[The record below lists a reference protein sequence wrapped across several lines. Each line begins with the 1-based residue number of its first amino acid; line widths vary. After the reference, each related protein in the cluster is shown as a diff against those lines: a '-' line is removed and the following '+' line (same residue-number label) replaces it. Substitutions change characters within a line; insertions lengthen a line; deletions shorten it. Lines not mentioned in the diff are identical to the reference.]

1 MLNGIWRL
9 LKIDRLDNMKITKR
23 SIRYFTL
30 LKLPLVYFS
39 GIRVTII
46 NSEGVEASVK
56 LKWINQNPFRSMFWA
71 VQGMAAELTSGV
83 LLMREIETQ
92 KSSVSM
98 LLIETKASFSKKAKG
113 KIRFSCDEVKKAKDL
128 VDKAISSGEGQ
139 RHWFTSI
146 GIDQNGDEVSR
157 FQFHWSV
164 KSKAA

>member
-39 GIRVTII
+39 GIRVTSI

-71 VQGMAAELTSGV
+71 VQGMAAELTSGL
-83 LLMREIETQ
+83 LLMREIQTQ
-92 KSSVSM
+92 NSSVSM
-98 LLIETKASFSKKAKG
+98 LLVETKAIFSKKAKG
-113 KIRFSCDEVKKAKDL
+113 KIRFSCYEAKEAKDL
-128 VDKAISSGEGQ
+128 VNKAISSRPFHILVQKRPPRYGQ
-139 RHWFTSI
+139 P
-146 GIDQNGDEVSR
+146 
-157 FQFHWSV
+157 
-164 KSKAA
+164 

>member
-1 MLNGIWRL
+1 
-9 LKIDRLDNMKITKR
+9 
-23 SIRYFTL
+23 
-30 LKLPLVYFS
+30 
-39 GIRVTII
+39 
-46 NSEGVEASVK
+46 
-56 LKWINQNPFRSMFWA
+56 
-71 VQGMAAELTSGV
+71 
-83 LLMREIETQ
+83 
-92 KSSVSM
+92 M

>member
-1 MLNGIWRL
+1 
-9 LKIDRLDNMKITKR
+9 MKITKR

-39 GIRVTII
+39 GIRISNI
-46 NSEGVEASVK
+46 NADRVEATVK

-83 LLMREIETQ
+83 LLMREIEAQ

-98 LLIETKASFSKKAKG
+98 LLVETKASFSKKAKG
-113 KIRFSCDEVKKAKDL
+113 KIRFSCDESKDAKDL
-128 VDKAISSGEGQ
+128 IEKAISTGDGQ
-139 RHWFTSI
+139 LHWFTSI
-146 GIDQNGDEVSR
+146 GKDENGDEVSR

-164 KSKAA
+164 KSKSS

>member
-1 MLNGIWRL
+1 M
-9 LKIDRLDNMKITKR
+9 NMKITKR

-39 GIRVTII
+39 GIRITNI
-46 NSEGVEASVK
+46 NAEGVEASVK
-56 LKWINQNPFRSMFWA
+56 LKWVNQNPFRSMFWA

-128 VDKAISSGEGQ
+128 VDKAISSGKGQ

-157 FQFHWSV
+157 FQFHWSA
-164 KSKAA
+164 KSKVA

>member
-1 MLNGIWRL
+1 M
-9 LKIDRLDNMKITKR
+9 NMKITKR

-39 GIRVTII
+39 GIRITNI
-46 NSEGVEASVK
+46 NADRVEASVK
-56 LKWINQNPFRSMFWA
+56 LKWINQNPFQSMFWA
-71 VQGMAAELTSGV
+71 VQAMAAELTSGV
-83 LLMREIETQ
+83 LLMREIETK

-164 KSKAA
+164 KSKAV

>member
-1 MLNGIWRL
+1 
-9 LKIDRLDNMKITKR
+9 MKITKR

-39 GIRVTII
+39 GIKITSI
-46 NSEGVEASVK
+46 NNEGVEASVK

-83 LLMREIETQ
+83 LLMREIQTQ
-92 KSSVSM
+92 NSSVSM
-98 LLIETKASFSKKAKG
+98 LLVETKAIFLKKAKG
-113 KIRFSCDEVKKAKDL
+113 KIRFSCYEAKEAKDL
-128 VDKAISSGEGQ
+128 VKKAITSGDGH

-164 KSKAA
+164 KNKTV

>member
-1 MLNGIWRL
+1 
-9 LKIDRLDNMKITKR
+9 MKITKQ

-39 GIRVTII
+39 GIRITNI
-46 NSEGVEASVK
+46 NADGVEASVK

-83 LLMREIETQ
+83 LLMREIEAQ
-92 KSSVSM
+92 KEPVSM

-113 KIRFSCDEVKKAKDL
+113 KIRFSCDEGKGAKDL
-128 VDKAISSGEGQ
+128 VDQAISSGDGQ
-139 RHWFTSI
+139 RRWFTSI
-146 GIDQNGDEVSR
+146 GIDENGDEVSR

-164 KSKAA
+164 KSKSR

>member
-1 MLNGIWRL
+1 M
-9 LKIDRLDNMKITKR
+9 NMKITKR

-39 GIRVTII
+39 GIRII
-46 NSEGVEASVK
+46 NINAEGVEASVK
-56 LKWINQNPFRSMFWA
+56 LKWINQNPFQSMFWA

-83 LLMREIETQ
+83 LLMREIETK

-164 KSKAA
+164 KSKVV

>member
-39 GIRVTII
+39 GIRVTSI

-56 LKWINQNPFRSMFWA
+56 LKWFNQNPFRSMFWA

-83 LLMREIETQ
+83 LLMREIQTQ
-92 KSSVSM
+92 NSSVSM
-98 LLIETKASFSKKAKG
+98 LLVETKAIFSKKAKG
-113 KIRFSCDEVKKAKDL
+113 KIRFSCYEAKEAKDL
-128 VDKAISSGEGQ
+128 VNKAISSGDGQ
-139 RHWFTSI
+139 RHWFTST
-146 GIDQNGDEVSR
+146 GLDENGDEVSR

-164 KSKAA
+164 KSKS

>member
-1 MLNGIWRL
+1 MN
-9 LKIDRLDNMKITKR
+9 ITKE

-39 GIRVTII
+39 GIRITNIKAD
-46 NSEGVEASVK
+46 GVEASVK

-83 LLMREIETQ
+83 LLMREIETR

-113 KIRFSCDEVKKAKDL
+113 KIRFSCGETKEAKDL
-128 VDKAISSGEGQ
+128 IDKAISSGDGH

-146 GIDQNGDEVSR
+146 GIDEDGDEVSR

-164 KSKAA
+164 KSKSQ

>member
-1 MLNGIWRL
+1 
-9 LKIDRLDNMKITKR
+9 MKITKR

-39 GIRVTII
+39 GIRITNI
-46 NSEGVEASVK
+46 NADGVEASVK

-98 LLIETKASFSKKAKG
+98 LLVETKGQFFQKGERENSF
-113 KIRFSCDEVKKAKDL
+113 FL
-128 VDKAISSGEGQ
+128 
-139 RHWFTSI
+139 
-146 GIDQNGDEVSR
+146 
-157 FQFHWSV
+157 
-164 KSKAA
+164 

>member
-1 MLNGIWRL
+1 
-9 LKIDRLDNMKITKR
+9 MKFTKR
-23 SIRYFTL
+23 SIQYFTL

-39 GIRVTII
+39 GIRITNISA
-46 NSEGVEASVK
+46 NGVEASVK

-83 LLMREIETQ
+83 LLMREIETR

-98 LLIETKASFSKKAKG
+98 LLVEAKASFSKKAKG
-113 KIRFSCDEVKKAKDL
+113 KI
-128 VDKAISSGEGQ
+128 DKAVSSGDGQ

-146 GIDQNGDEVSR
+146 GIDENGDEVSR

-164 KSKAA
+164 KSKSR